1 MVSGIDKTTSLH
13 LNNEVQ
19 FLCFRLDEEKDAQL
33 YGLNIFKIRE
43 IIHYD
48 GEITEILGG
57 SDGVMLGFLSVR
69 GESIPLVDVKRWLH
83 YNAND
88 PSRNLKEYSVKD
100 EHNLVIVCHFSN
112 HSIAL
117 KVLKIERIIHKN
129 WTEISAGDKQG
140 INEESK
146 LSAITRFDGERVVQI
161 LDVEKMISDVFPSLK
176 DLDDLTLRCIEAI
189 QSQKLILIA
198 EDSLS
203 ALKTLEKIVQTL
215 ELRYLAFP
223 NGKELLDY
231 LYEKEHYQQ
240 VGVVIT
246 DLEMPVISGF
256 EVLKTI
262 KADSRTEHLPVIIN
276 SSMSSD
282 SNRQLAQSLEADG
295 FVVKSNILEIHEM
308 LKKRFHK
315 FNFCFNLKG

>member
-1 MVSGIDKTTSLH
+1 MVRGIDKTTSLH
-13 LNNEVQ
+13 LNNEAQ
-19 FLCFRLDEEKDAQL
+19 FLCFRLDKEKDAQL

-48 GEITEILGG
+48 GEVTEILGG

-83 YNAND
+83 YNASD
-88 PSRNLKEYSVKD
+88 KSRNLKECSVKD
-100 EHNLVIVCHFSN
+100 DHNLVIVCHFSN

-140 INEESK
+140 INEEGK
-146 LSAITRFDGERVVQI
+146 LSAITRFDEERVVQI

-223 NGKELLDY
+223 NGRELLDY

-262 KADSRTEHLPVIIN
+262 KADSRTERIPVIIN

-308 LKKRFHK
+308 LRKT
-315 FNFCFNLKG
+315 LS

>member
-1 MVSGIDKTTSLH
+1 MVRGIDKTTSLH

-48 GEITEILGG
+48 GEVTEILGG

-83 YNAND
+83 YNASD
-88 PSRNLKEYSVKD
+88 LSRNLKEYSVKG

-140 INEESK
+140 INEEGK
-146 LSAITRFDGERVVQI
+146 ISAITRFDKERVVQI

-223 NGKELLDY
+223 NGRELLDY

-308 LKKRFHK
+308 LKKT
-315 FNFCFNLKG
+315 LS

>member
-1 MVSGIDKTTSLH
+1 MVRDIDKTTSLH
-13 LNNEVQ
+13 LNNEAQ

-48 GEITEILGG
+48 GEVTEILGG

-83 YNAND
+83 YNASD
-88 PSRNLKEYSVKD
+88 LSRNLKECSVKD
-100 EHNLVIVCHFSN
+100 DHNLVIVCHFSN

-140 INEESK
+140 INKEGKIST
-146 LSAITRFDGERVVQI
+146 ITRFDKERVVQI

-223 NGKELLDY
+223 NGRELLDY

-308 LKKRFHK
+308 LKKT
-315 FNFCFNLKG
+315 LS

>member
-1 MVSGIDKTTSLH
+1 MVRGIDKTTSLH
-13 LNNEVQ
+13 LNNEAQ

-57 SDGVMLGFLSVR
+57 SDGVMLGFISVR

-88 PSRNLKEYSVKD
+88 LGRNLKECSVKD

-140 INEESK
+140 INEEGK
-146 LSAITRFDGERVVQI
+146 LSAITRFDKERVVQI

-223 NGKELLDY
+223 NGRELLDY

-262 KADSRTEHLPVIIN
+262 KADSRTERIPVIIN

-308 LKKRFHK
+308 LKKT
-315 FNFCFNLKG
+315 LS

>member
-1 MVSGIDKTTSLH
+1 MVRGIDKTTSLH
-13 LNNEVQ
+13 LNNEAQ

-48 GEITEILGG
+48 GEVTEILGG

-83 YNAND
+83 YNASD
-88 PSRNLKEYSVKD
+88 LSRNLKEYSVKD

-140 INEESK
+140 INEEGKISTI
-146 LSAITRFDGERVVQI
+146 ARFDEERVVQI

-308 LKKRFHK
+308 LKKT
-315 FNFCFNLKG
+315 LS

>member
-1 MVSGIDKTTSLH
+1 MVRGIDKTTSLH
-13 LNNEVQ
+13 LNNEAQ

-48 GEITEILGG
+48 GEVTEILGG

-83 YNAND
+83 YNASD
-88 PSRNLKEYSVKD
+88 LSRNLKECSVKD

-140 INEESK
+140 INEEGKIS
-146 LSAITRFDGERVVQI
+146 SITRFDKERVVQI

-223 NGKELLDY
+223 NGRELLDY

-308 LKKRFHK
+308 LKKT
-315 FNFCFNLKG
+315 LS

>member
-1 MVSGIDKTTSLH
+1 MVRGIDKTTSLH
-13 LNNEVQ
+13 LNNEAQ

-48 GEITEILGG
+48 GEVTEILGG

-83 YNAND
+83 YNASD
-88 PSRNLKEYSVKD
+88 LSRNLKECSVKD

-140 INEESK
+140 INEEGKIST
-146 LSAITRFDGERVVQI
+146 ITRFDKERVVQI

-262 KADSRTEHLPVIIN
+262 KADSRTEHIPVIIN

-308 LKKRFHK
+308 LKKT
-315 FNFCFNLKG
+315 LS

>member
-1 MVSGIDKTTSLH
+1 MVRDIDKTTSLH

-19 FLCFRLDEEKDAQL
+19 FLCFRLDKEKDAQL

-83 YNAND
+83 YNASD
-88 PSRNLKEYSVKD
+88 LSRNLKEYSVKD

-140 INEESK
+140 INEEGK
-146 LSAITRFDGERVVQI
+146 ISAITRFDEERVVQI

-223 NGKELLDY
+223 NGRELLDY

-308 LKKRFHK
+308 LKKT
-315 FNFCFNLKG
+315 LS

>member
-1 MVSGIDKTTSLH
+1 MVRDIDKTTSLH

-19 FLCFRLDEEKDAQL
+19 FLCFRLDKEKDAQL

-48 GEITEILGG
+48 GEVTEILGG

-83 YNAND
+83 YNASD

-100 EHNLVIVCHFSN
+100 DHNLVIVCHFSN

-117 KVLKIERIIHKN
+117 KVLKIEKIIHKN

-140 INEESK
+140 INEEGK
-146 LSAITRFDGERVVQI
+146 LSAITRFDEERVVQI

-223 NGKELLDY
+223 NGRELLDY

-262 KADSRTEHLPVIIN
+262 KADSRTERIPVIIN

-308 LKKRFHK
+308 LRKT
-315 FNFCFNLKG
+315 LS

>member
-1 MVSGIDKTTSLH
+1 MVRDIDKTTSLH
-13 LNNEVQ
+13 LNNEAQ
-19 FLCFRLDEEKDAQL
+19 FLCFRLDAEKDAQL
-33 YGLNIFKIRE
+33 YGMNIFKIRE

-48 GEITEILGG
+48 GEVTEILGG

-88 PSRNLKEYSVKD
+88 PSRDLKEYSVKD
-100 EHNLVIVCHFSN
+100 DHNLVVVCHFSN

-129 WTEISAGDKQG
+129 WNEINAGDKQG

-146 LSAITRFDGERVVQI
+146 LSAITRFDEERVVQI

-223 NGKELLDY
+223 NGRELLDY

-246 DLEMPVISGF
+246 DLEMPNISGF

-262 KADSRTEHLPVIIN
+262 KADSRTEHIPVIIN

-308 LKKRFHK
+308 LKKT
-315 FNFCFNLKG
+315 LS

>member
-1 MVSGIDKTTSLH
+1 MVRGIDKTTSLH
-13 LNNEVQ
+13 LNNEAQ

-33 YGLNIFKIRE
+33 YGINIFKIRE

-48 GEITEILGG
+48 GEVTEILGG

-83 YNAND
+83 YNASD
-88 PSRNLKEYSVKD
+88 LGRNLKEYSVKD

-129 WTEISAGDKQG
+129 WTEISGGDKQG
-140 INEESK
+140 INEEGK
-146 LSAITRFDGERVVQI
+146 ISAIARFDEERVVQI

-223 NGKELLDY
+223 NGRELLDY

-262 KADSRTEHLPVIIN
+262 KADNRTEHLPVIIN

-308 LKKRFHK
+308 LKKT
-315 FNFCFNLKG
+315 LS

>member
-1 MVSGIDKTTSLH
+1 MVRGIDKTTSLH
-13 LNNEVQ
+13 LNNEAQ

-48 GEITEILGG
+48 GEVTEILGG

-83 YNAND
+83 YNASD
-88 PSRNLKEYSVKD
+88 LGRNLKECSVKD

-129 WTEISAGDKQG
+129 WTEISAEDKQG
-140 INEESK
+140 INEEGKIST
-146 LSAITRFDGERVVQI
+146 ITRFDEERVVQI

-189 QSQKLILIA
+189 QSQKIILIA

-223 NGKELLDY
+223 NGRELLDY

-262 KADSRTEHLPVIIN
+262 KADNRTEHLPVIIN

-308 LKKRFHK
+308 LKKT
-315 FNFCFNLKG
+315 LS

>member
-1 MVSGIDKTTSLH
+1 MVRGIDKTTSLH

-19 FLCFRLDEEKDAQL
+19 FLCFRLDKEKDAQL

-48 GEITEILGG
+48 GEVTEILGG
-57 SDGVMLGFLSVR
+57 SDGMMLGFLSVR

-83 YNAND
+83 YNASD

-140 INEESK
+140 INEEGK
-146 LSAITRFDGERVVQI
+146 LSAITRFDEERVVQI
-161 LDVEKMISDVFPSLK
+161 LDVEKMVSDVFPSLK

-223 NGKELLDY
+223 NGRELLDY

-308 LKKRFHK
+308 LKKT
-315 FNFCFNLKG
+315 LS

>member
-1 MVSGIDKTTSLH
+1 MVRGIDKTTSLH
-13 LNNEVQ
+13 LNNEAQ

-48 GEITEILGG
+48 GEVTEILGG

-83 YNAND
+83 YNASD
-88 PSRNLKEYSVKD
+88 LSRNLKEYSVKD

-140 INEESK
+140 INEEGK
-146 LSAITRFDGERVVQI
+146 ISAITRFDKERVVQI

-231 LYEKEHYQQ
+231 LYEKN
-240 VGVVIT
+240 IT
-246 DLEMPVISGF
+246 
-256 EVLKTI
+256 
-262 KADSRTEHLPVIIN
+262 
-276 SSMSSD
+276 
-282 SNRQLAQSLEADG
+282 NRSAWSLR
-295 FVVKSNILEIHEM
+295 I
-308 LKKRFHK
+308 
-315 FNFCFNLKG
+315 

>member
-1 MVSGIDKTTSLH
+1 MVKDIDKTTSLH
-13 LNNEVQ
+13 LNNEAQ
-19 FLCFRLDEEKDAQL
+19 FLCFRVDEEKDAQL
-33 YGLNIFKIRE
+33 YGMNIFKIRE

-48 GEITEILGG
+48 GEITETMGG
-57 SDGVMLGFLSVR
+57 SDSMMLGFLTVR

-83 YNAND
+83 YDASYSNRD
-88 PSRNLKEYSVKD
+88 LKEYGITD
-100 EHNLVIVCHFSN
+100 TNNLVIVCHFSN
-112 HSIAL
+112 HLVAL

-129 WTEISAGDKQG
+129 WNEISAGDKQG
-140 INEESK
+140 ISADGK
-146 LSAITRFDGERVVQI
+146 VTAITRFDDERVMQI
-161 LDVEKMISDVFPSLK
+161 LDVERMIGDVFPTMK
-176 DLDDLTLRCIEAI
+176 DLDALTLRCMEAI

-198 EDSLS
+198 EDSLT

-215 ELRYLAFP
+215 ELRYLAFS

-231 LYEKEHYQQ
+231 LYEKDNHKK

-246 DLEMPVISGF
+246 DLEMPVTSGF

-262 KADSRTEHLPVIIN
+262 KADERTQYIPVIIN

-282 SNRQLAQSLEADG
+282 SNRQLAKSLEADG

-308 LKKRFHK
+308 LKRA
-315 FNFCFNLKG
+315 LS

>member
-1 MVSGIDKTTSLH
+1 MH
-13 LNNEVQ
+13 LNNEAQ
-19 FLCFRLDEEKDAQL
+19 FLCFRLDAEKDAQL
-33 YGLNIFKIRE
+33 YGMNIFKIRE

-88 PSRNLKEYSVKD
+88 PSRDLKEYSVKD
-100 EHNLVIVCHFSN
+100 DHNLVIVCHFSN

-129 WTEISAGDKQG
+129 WNEISAGDKQG
-140 INEESK
+140 INEEGK
-146 LSAITRFDGERVVQI
+146 LSAIARFDEQRVVQI
-161 LDVEKMISDVFPSLK
+161 LDVEKMVSDVFPSLK

-246 DLEMPVISGF
+246 DLEMPNISGF

-262 KADSRTEHLPVIIN
+262 KADHRTEHLPVIIN

-308 LKKRFHK
+308 LKKT
-315 FNFCFNLKG
+315 LS

>member
-1 MVSGIDKTTSLH
+1 MVRDIDKTTSLH
-13 LNNEVQ
+13 LNNEAQ

-33 YGLNIFKIRE
+33 YGMNIFKIRE

-48 GEITEILGG
+48 GEVTEILGG
-57 SDGVMLGFLSVR
+57 SDGMMLGFLSVR

-83 YNAND
+83 YSAND
-88 PSRNLKEYSVKD
+88 PSRDLKECSVKD
-100 EHNLVIVCHFSN
+100 SHNLVIVCHFSN

-140 INEESK
+140 INEEGK
-146 LSAITRFDGERVVQI
+146 LSAIARFDEQRVVQI
-161 LDVEKMISDVFPSLK
+161 LDVERMISDVFPSLK

-223 NGKELLDY
+223 NGRELLDY

-246 DLEMPVISGF
+246 DLEMPNVSGF

-262 KADSRTEHLPVIIN
+262 KADHRTEHIPVIIN

-308 LKKRFHK
+308 LKKT
-315 FNFCFNLKG
+315 LS

>member
-1 MVSGIDKTTSLH
+1 MVRGIDKTTSLH
-13 LNNEVQ
+13 LNNEAQ

-83 YNAND
+83 YNASD
-88 PSRNLKEYSVKD
+88 LSRNLKEYSVKD

-117 KVLKIERIIHKN
+117 KVLKIEKIIHKN

-146 LSAITRFDGERVVQI
+146 ISAITRFDEERVVQI

-308 LKKRFHK
+308 LKKT
-315 FNFCFNLKG
+315 LS

>member
-1 MVSGIDKTTSLH
+1 MVRGIDKTTSLH
-13 LNNEVQ
+13 LNNEAQ
-19 FLCFRLDEEKDAQL
+19 FLCFRLDEEKDTQL

-48 GEITEILGG
+48 GEVTEILGG

-69 GESIPLVDVKRWLH
+69 GEFIPLVDVKRWLH
-83 YNAND
+83 YNASD
-88 PSRNLKEYSVKD
+88 ISRNLKECSVKD

-140 INEESK
+140 INNEEGK
-146 LSAITRFDGERVVQI
+146 ISAITRFDGERVVQI

-223 NGKELLDY
+223 NGRELLDY

-308 LKKRFHK
+308 LKKT
-315 FNFCFNLKG
+315 LS

>member
-1 MVSGIDKTTSLH
+1 MVKDIDKTTSLH

-19 FLCFRLDEEKDAQL
+19 FLCFRLDAEKDAQL
-33 YGLNIFKIRE
+33 YGMNIFKIRE

-48 GEITEILGG
+48 GEVTEILGG

-88 PSRNLKEYSVKD
+88 PSRNLTECSVKD
-100 EHNLVIVCHFSN
+100 DHNLVIVCHFSN

-129 WTEISAGDKQG
+129 WNEINAGDKQG

-146 LSAITRFDGERVVQI
+146 LSAIARFDEQRVVQI

-223 NGKELLDY
+223 NGRELLDY

-262 KADSRTEHLPVIIN
+262 KADHRTEHLPVIIN

-308 LKKRFHK
+308 LKKT
-315 FNFCFNLKG
+315 LS

>member
-1 MVSGIDKTTSLH
+1 MVRDIDKTTSLH
-13 LNNEVQ
+13 LNNEAQ
-19 FLCFRLDEEKDAQL
+19 FLCFRLDAEKDAQL
-33 YGLNIFKIRE
+33 YGMNIFKIRE

-48 GEITEILGG
+48 GEVTEILGG

-83 YNAND
+83 YNASD
-88 PSRNLKEYSVKD
+88 PIRDLKECSVKD
-100 EHNLVIVCHFSN
+100 DHNLVIVCHFSN

-140 INEESK
+140 IEANNK
-146 LSAITRFDGERVVQI
+146 LSALTRFDEERVVQI

-223 NGKELLDY
+223 NGRELLDY

-246 DLEMPVISGF
+246 DLEMPNISGF

-262 KADSRTEHLPVIIN
+262 KADHRTEHLPVIIN

-308 LKKRFHK
+308 LKKT
-315 FNFCFNLKG
+315 LS

>member
-1 MVSGIDKTTSLH
+1 MVRGIDKTTSLH
-13 LNNEVQ
+13 LNNEAQ

-48 GEITEILGG
+48 GEVTEILGG

-83 YNAND
+83 YNASD
-88 PSRNLKEYSVKD
+88 LSRNLKEYSVKD

-129 WTEISAGDKQG
+129 WAEISAGDKQG
-140 INEESK
+140 INEEGKIST
-146 LSAITRFDGERVVQI
+146 ITRFDEERVVQI

-308 LKKRFHK
+308 LKKT
-315 FNFCFNLKG
+315 LS

>member
-1 MVSGIDKTTSLH
+1 MVRGIDKTTSLH
-13 LNNEVQ
+13 LNNEAQ

-48 GEITEILGG
+48 GEVTEILGG
-57 SDGVMLGFLSVR
+57 SDGVMLGFISVR

-83 YNAND
+83 YNASD
-88 PSRNLKEYSVKD
+88 LSRNLKEYSVKD

-140 INEESK
+140 INEEGK
-146 LSAITRFDGERVVQI
+146 ISAIIRFDKERVVQI

-308 LKKRFHK
+308 LKKT
-315 FNFCFNLKG
+315 LS

>member
-1 MVSGIDKTTSLH
+1 MVRGIDKTTSLH
-13 LNNEVQ
+13 LNNEAQ

-48 GEITEILGG
+48 GEVTEILGG

-83 YNAND
+83 YNASD
-88 PSRNLKEYSVKD
+88 LSRNLKECSVKD

-129 WTEISAGDKQG
+129 WTEISAWDKQG
-140 INEESK
+140 INEEGK
-146 LSAITRFDGERVVQI
+146 ISAITRFDEERVVQI
-161 LDVEKMISDVFPSLK
+161 LDVEKMVSDVFPSLK

-308 LKKRFHK
+308 LKKT
-315 FNFCFNLKG
+315 LS

>member
-1 MVSGIDKTTSLH
+1 MVRGIDKTTSLH

-19 FLCFRLDEEKDAQL
+19 FLCFRLDKEKDAQL

-48 GEITEILGG
+48 GEVTEILGG

-83 YNAND
+83 YNASD
-88 PSRNLKEYSVKD
+88 LSRNLKEYSVKD

-140 INEESK
+140 INEEGK
-146 LSAITRFDGERVVQI
+146 ISAITRFDEERVVQI

-203 ALKTLEKIVQTL
+203 VLKTLEKIVQTL

-308 LKKRFHK
+308 LKKT
-315 FNFCFNLKG
+315 LS

>member
-1 MVSGIDKTTSLH
+1 MVRGIDKTTSLH
-13 LNNEVQ
+13 LNNEAQ
-19 FLCFRLDEEKDAQL
+19 FLCFRLDGEKDAQL

-48 GEITEILGG
+48 GEVTEILGG
-57 SDGVMLGFLSVR
+57 SDGMMLGFLSVR

-83 YNAND
+83 YNASD
-88 PSRNLKEYSVKD
+88 KSRNLTEYSVKD
-100 EHNLVIVCHFSN
+100 DHNLVVVCHFSN

-129 WTEISAGDKQG
+129 WTEISAEDKQG
-140 INEESK
+140 INEEGK
-146 LSAITRFDGERVVQI
+146 LSAITRFDEERVVQI

-223 NGKELLDY
+223 NGRELLDY

-262 KADSRTEHLPVIIN
+262 KADHRTEHLPVIIN

-308 LKKRFHK
+308 LKKT
-315 FNFCFNLKG
+315 LS

>member
-1 MVSGIDKTTSLH
+1 MVRNIDKTTSLH
-13 LNNEVQ
+13 LNNEAQ
-19 FLCFRLDEEKDAQL
+19 FLCFRLDAEKDAQL
-33 YGLNIFKIRE
+33 YGMNIFKIRE

-48 GEITEILGG
+48 GEVTEILGG

-88 PSRNLKEYSVKD
+88 PSRDLKECSVKD
-100 EHNLVIVCHFSN
+100 SHNLVIVCHFSN

-129 WTEISAGDKQG
+129 WNEISAGDKQG
-140 INEESK
+140 INEEGK
-146 LSAITRFDGERVVQI
+146 LSAIARFDEERVVQI

-223 NGKELLDY
+223 NGRELLDY
-231 LYEKEHYQQ
+231 LYEKDHYQQ

-246 DLEMPVISGF
+246 DLEMPNVSGF

-262 KADSRTEHLPVIIN
+262 KADNRTEHLPVIIN

-308 LKKRFHK
+308 LKKT
-315 FNFCFNLKG
+315 LS

>member
-1 MVSGIDKTTSLH
+1 MVRDIDKTTSLH
-13 LNNEVQ
+13 LNNEAQ
-19 FLCFRLDEEKDAQL
+19 FLCFRLDAEKDAQL
-33 YGLNIFKIRE
+33 YGMNIFKIRE

-48 GEITEILGG
+48 GEVTEILGG

-88 PSRNLKEYSVKD
+88 PSRNLTECSVKD
-100 EHNLVIVCHFSN
+100 DHNLVIVCHFSN

-140 INEESK
+140 INEEGK
-146 LSAITRFDGERVVQI
+146 LIAITRFDEERVVQI

-223 NGKELLDY
+223 NGRELLDY

-246 DLEMPVISGF
+246 DLEMPNVSGF

-262 KADSRTEHLPVIIN
+262 KADHRTEHLPVIIN

-308 LKKRFHK
+308 LKKT
-315 FNFCFNLKG
+315 LS

>member
-1 MVSGIDKTTSLH
+1 MVRGIDKTTSLH
-13 LNNEVQ
+13 LNNEAQ

-48 GEITEILGG
+48 GEVTEILGG

-83 YNAND
+83 YNASD
-88 PSRNLKEYSVKD
+88 LSRNLKEYSVKD

-117 KVLKIERIIHKN
+117 KVLKIERIIHKS

-140 INEESK
+140 INEEGKIST
-146 LSAITRFDGERVVQI
+146 ITRFDKERVVQI

-308 LKKRFHK
+308 LKKT
-315 FNFCFNLKG
+315 LS

>member
-1 MVSGIDKTTSLH
+1 MVRGIDKTTSLH
-13 LNNEVQ
+13 LNNEAQ
-19 FLCFRLDEEKDAQL
+19 FLCFRLDGEKDAQL

-48 GEITEILGG
+48 GEVTEILGR
-57 SDGVMLGFLSVR
+57 SDGVMLGFISVR

-83 YNAND
+83 YNASD
-88 PSRNLKEYSVKD
+88 KSRNLTECSVKD
-100 EHNLVIVCHFSN
+100 DHNLVVVCHFSN

-140 INEESK
+140 INEEGK
-146 LSAITRFDGERVVQI
+146 LSAIARFDEERVVQI
-161 LDVEKMISDVFPSLK
+161 LDVEKMVSDVFPSLK

-223 NGKELLDY
+223 NGRELLDY

-262 KADSRTEHLPVIIN
+262 KADSRTEHIPVIIN

-308 LKKRFHK
+308 LKKT
-315 FNFCFNLKG
+315 LS

>member
-19 FLCFRLDEEKDAQL
+19 FLCFRLDKEKDVQL

-57 SDGVMLGFLSVR
+57 SDGVMLGFLSIR

-83 YNAND
+83 YNASD
-88 PSRNLKEYSVKD
+88 LSRNLKEYSVKD

-140 INEESK
+140 INEEGK
-146 LSAITRFDGERVVQI
+146 LSAITRFDEERVVQI
-161 LDVEKMISDVFPSLK
+161 LDVEKMVSDVFPSLK

-308 LKKRFHK
+308 LKKT
-315 FNFCFNLKG
+315 LS

>member
-1 MVSGIDKTTSLH
+1 MVRGIDKTTSLH
-13 LNNEVQ
+13 LNNEAQ
-19 FLCFRLDEEKDAQL
+19 FLCFRLDGEKDAQL

-48 GEITEILGG
+48 GEVTEILGG
-57 SDGVMLGFLSVR
+57 SDGMMLGFLSVR

-83 YNAND
+83 YNASD
-88 PSRNLKEYSVKD
+88 KSCNLKEYSVKD
-100 EHNLVIVCHFSN
+100 DHNLVIVCHFSN

-146 LSAITRFDGERVVQI
+146 LSAITRFDEERVVQI
-161 LDVEKMISDVFPSLK
+161 LDVEKMVSDVFPSLK

-223 NGKELLDY
+223 NGRELLDY

-308 LKKRFHK
+308 LKKT
-315 FNFCFNLKG
+315 LS

>member
-1 MVSGIDKTTSLH
+1 MVRGIDKTTSLH
-13 LNNEVQ
+13 LNNEAQ

-33 YGLNIFKIRE
+33 YGINIFKIRE

-48 GEITEILGG
+48 GEVTEILGG

-83 YNAND
+83 YNASD
-88 PSRNLKEYSVKD
+88 LSRNLKECSVKD

-140 INEESK
+140 INEEGK
-146 LSAITRFDGERVVQI
+146 ISAIARFDKERVVQI

-308 LKKRFHK
+308 LKKT
-315 FNFCFNLKG
+315 LS

>member
-1 MVSGIDKTTSLH
+1 MVRDIDKTTSLH
-13 LNNEVQ
+13 LNNEAQ
-19 FLCFRLDEEKDAQL
+19 FLCFRLDAEKDAQL
-33 YGLNIFKIRE
+33 YGMNIFKIRE

-48 GEITEILGG
+48 GEVTEILGG

-88 PSRNLKEYSVKD
+88 PSRDLKEYSVKD
-100 EHNLVIVCHFSN
+100 DHNLVIVCHFSN

-140 INEESK
+140 INEEGK

-223 NGKELLDY
+223 NGRELLDY

-262 KADSRTEHLPVIIN
+262 KADHRTERLPVIIN

-308 LKKRFHK
+308 LKKT
-315 FNFCFNLKG
+315 LS

>member
-1 MVSGIDKTTSLH
+1 MVKDIDKTTSLH
-13 LNNEVQ
+13 LNNEAQ
-19 FLCFRLDEEKDAQL
+19 FLCFRLDAEKDAQL
-33 YGLNIFKIRE
+33 YGVNIFKIRE

-48 GEITEILGG
+48 GEVTEILGG

-83 YNAND
+83 YDANN
-88 PSRNLKEYSVKD
+88 PSRDLKEYGVKD
-100 EHNLVIVCHFSN
+100 NHNLVIVCHFSN

-140 INEESK
+140 VEANNK
-146 LSAITRFDGERVVQI
+146 LSALTRFDEQRVMQI

-176 DLDDLTLRCIEAI
+176 DLDDLTLRCIKAI

-223 NGKELLDY
+223 NGRELLNY
-231 LYEKEHYQQ
+231 LYEKEHYQE

-246 DLEMPVISGF
+246 DLEMPNISGF

-262 KADSRTEHLPVIIN
+262 KANPKTNHIPVIIN

-308 LKKRFHK
+308 LKKT
-315 FNFCFNLKG
+315 LS

>member
-1 MVSGIDKTTSLH
+1 MVRDIDKTTSLH
-13 LNNEVQ
+13 LNNEAQ
-19 FLCFRLDEEKDAQL
+19 FLCFRLDAEKDAQL
-33 YGLNIFKIRE
+33 YGMNIFKIRE

-88 PSRNLKEYSVKD
+88 PSRNLTECSVKD
-100 EHNLVIVCHFSN
+100 DHNLVIVCHFSN

-140 INEESK
+140 IEANNK
-146 LSAITRFDGERVVQI
+146 LSALTRFDEQRVVQI

-203 ALKTLEKIVQTL
+203 TLKTLEKIVQTL

-223 NGKELLDY
+223 NGRELLDY

-262 KADSRTEHLPVIIN
+262 KADHRTEHLPVIIN

-308 LKKRFHK
+308 LKKT
-315 FNFCFNLKG
+315 LS

>member
-1 MVSGIDKTTSLH
+1 MVRGIDKTTSLH
-13 LNNEVQ
+13 LNNEAQ
-19 FLCFRLDEEKDAQL
+19 FLCFRLDAEKDAQL

-48 GEITEILGG
+48 GEVTEILGG
-57 SDGVMLGFLSVR
+57 NDGVMLGFLSVR

-83 YNAND
+83 YNASD
-88 PSRNLKEYSVKD
+88 LSRNLKEYSVKD

-140 INEESK
+140 INEEGK
-146 LSAITRFDGERVVQI
+146 ISAITRFDKERVVQI

-308 LKKRFHK
+308 LKKT
-315 FNFCFNLKG
+315 LS

>member
-1 MVSGIDKTTSLH
+1 MVRGIDKTTSLH
-13 LNNEVQ
+13 LNNEAQ

-48 GEITEILGG
+48 GEVTEILGG

-83 YNAND
+83 YNASD
-88 PSRNLKEYSVKD
+88 PSCNLKEYSVKD

-140 INEESK
+140 INEEGKIST
-146 LSAITRFDGERVVQI
+146 ITRFDEERVVQI
-161 LDVEKMISDVFPSLK
+161 LDVEKMVSDVFPSLK

-308 LKKRFHK
+308 LKKT
-315 FNFCFNLKG
+315 LS

>member
-1 MVSGIDKTTSLH
+1 MVRGIDKTTSLH
-13 LNNEVQ
+13 LNNEAQ

-83 YNAND
+83 YNASD
-88 PSRNLKEYSVKD
+88 LSRNLKEYSVKD

-140 INEESK
+140 INEEGKIST
-146 LSAITRFDGERVVQI
+146 ITRFDEERVVQI

-308 LKKRFHK
+308 LKKT
-315 FNFCFNLKG
+315 LS